1 MAKIWMLIEDG
12 EDDKAGK
19 TLVKISGDF
28 ENDAQKIE
36 SGEMTNAQM
45 IVAAMC
51 CFIQQSQ
58 TEYEEIYGVGS
69 GECVEFY
76 TANIFDEPV
85 EQPIIQM
92 EGV

>member
-69 GECVEFY
+69 GECVEFWIEH
-76 TANIFDEPV
+76 TFEPV
-85 EQPIIQM
+85 VEHLIIK
-92 EGV
+92 EGGV